1 MYSLKLYND
10 TLVKFDMENNPTLKI
25 FNIDVVSNKKE
36 LFPEVIRK
44 DVTSETLK
52 IFLKQKIIPKSR
64 AYRDNILQVYNLDY
78 RDIKGIIDIC
88 IIIF

>member
-25 FNIDVVSNKKE
+25 FNIDVVSSRKK

-44 DVTSETLK
+44 EVTSETLK
-52 IFLKQKIIPKSR
+52 VFLKQKLIPR
-64 AYRDNILQVYNLDY
+64 IEL
-78 RDIKGIIDIC
+78 IK
-88 IIIF
+88 IIFYKYITLIIVI